1 LWDFN
6 YRHLFFNK
14 RYFGSISLF
23 LPDATPLCEDE
34 AAQQGSV
41 LFDFITETHTIRTAD
56 GITFADYE
64 EVDDV
69 TPENYSRLICE
80 LNSRDFGVASRA

>member
-1 LWDFN
+1 M
-6 YRHLFFNK
+6 FFNK
-14 RYFGSISLF
+14 RYFAISSF

-34 AAQQGSV
+34 AVQQGSV

-56 GITFADYE
+56 GATFADYE

-69 TPENYSRLICE
+69 TPENYSRLIRE
-80 LNSRDFGVASRA
+80 LNSRDFGVASRT